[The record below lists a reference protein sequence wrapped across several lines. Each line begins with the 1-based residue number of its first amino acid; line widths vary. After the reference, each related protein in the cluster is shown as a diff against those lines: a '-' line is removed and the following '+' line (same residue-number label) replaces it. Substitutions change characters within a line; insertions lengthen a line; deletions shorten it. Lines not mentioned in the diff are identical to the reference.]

1 MTKWGI
7 DKDANIADFEELT
20 KIISENKELVFL
32 KRPLTFETNT
42 EIIAVLSGYDI
53 IEAKAVQNV
62 LNRGKLQWKK

>member
-1 MTKWGI
+1 MRQKRT
-7 DKDANIADFEELT
+7 LT
-20 KIISENKELVFL
+20 KIISKNKELVFL